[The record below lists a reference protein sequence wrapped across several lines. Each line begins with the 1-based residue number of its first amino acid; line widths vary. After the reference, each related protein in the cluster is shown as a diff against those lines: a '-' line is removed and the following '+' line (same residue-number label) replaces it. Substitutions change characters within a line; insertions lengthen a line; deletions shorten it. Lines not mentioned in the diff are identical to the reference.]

1 MKVNEVIELVDELKP
16 NNYTAA
22 RKIEWLNR
30 IERQIYENIIMTHEH
45 DGVKEL
51 EPYIEESEDELLAP
65 SPYDELYRWYLESQ
79 IDISNQEINKYNN
92 SSALFNEAY
101 GAYSN
106 WYNRNH
112 MPLHRCNGYKF
123 RRRV

>member
-51 EPYIEESEDELLAP
+51 EPYTEESADELLAP
-65 SPYDELYRWYLESQ
+65 PPYDELYRWYLESQ
-79 IDISNQEINKYNN
+79 IEVNY
-92 SSALFNEAY
+92 
-101 GAYSN
+101 
-106 WYNRNH
+106 
-112 MPLHRCNGYKF
+112 YKK
-123 RRRV
+123 